1 MACTSHTKDLKKQAA
16 TEIAAAE
23 KAFEKMAA
31 EKGIDSAFWFYA
43 DTAAVIKRG
52 NDSLIKGKEGILNFY
67 SASYFKTARVTW
79 SPDLVEASGSGDMG
93 YTFGRYKWMTTDSLG
108 IEQTSTGV
116 FHTVWKKQTDGSWK
130 YTWD

>member
-79 SPDLVEASGSGDMG
+79 SLRFRRHGLYIWPLQVDD
-93 YTFGRYKWMTTDSLG
+93 YR
-108 IEQTSTGV
+108 Q
-116 FHTVWKKQTDGSWK
+116 SWH
-130 YTWD
+130 